1 MLTTLIYRS
10 QMHLTQETDLIL
22 LVEKANAENAA
33 RGITGILLL
42 KDNVYLQ
49 ILEGDECVLEQ
60 LFSKIKQD
68 ERHSQVVELMRD
80 YAPRRR
86 FENVGMMFF
95 DLNKLQ
101 TADVLRKV
109 RQLSQLKGYLST
121 EERVYKFIHT
131 FISQK
136 SVAAPSPFLRPD
148 KWSLH
153 SRKHTFHVP
162 QESFFAGQCCQFAFQ
177 PIIEPLAGNIT
188 SLEALIRDKEGG
200 SLLISLPRFRKS
212 NVMKLISKRNQLP
225 LPWRKKSILATIKYP
240 LISFRCRWLLF
251 LTPLNTCCRK

>member
-60 LFSKIKQD
+60 LFSTIKQD
-68 ERHSQVVELMRD
+68 DRHHQVVELMRD

-101 TADVLRKV
+101 TADVLTKV

-136 SVAAPSPFLRPD
+136 SAAAPSPFLRPD

-153 SRKHTFHVP
+153 SRKHAFHAP
-162 QESFFAGQCCQFAFQ
+162 QESFFAG
-177 PIIEPLAGNIT
+177 
-188 SLEALIRDKEGG
+188 
-200 SLLISLPRFRKS
+200 
-212 NVMKLISKRNQLP
+212 
-225 LPWRKKSILATIKYP
+225 
-240 LISFRCRWLLF
+240 
-251 LTPLNTCCRK
+251 